1 MPGLVPSKLCSFH
14 SAFKKKKLKEGPPA
28 NEEPPQ
34 DCCVRNHVGS
44 SGSVEPAACVEMA
57 KTSDRKCNVDT
68 GFICMDDDASTR
80 SALSWNNADCLIN
93 NNATELPPVKIARGP
108 NKGKDQPW
116 PDKGR
121 LPGDMPE
128 PTCVAD
134 PNHRKKLVTGDLLK
148 LAASKKAVNLTMTKM
163 DKT

>member
-1 MPGLVPSKLCSFH
+1 
-14 SAFKKKKLKEGPPA
+14 
-28 NEEPPQ
+28 
-34 DCCVRNHVGS
+34 
-44 SGSVEPAACVEMA
+44 
-57 KTSDRKCNVDT
+57 
-68 GFICMDDDASTR
+68 MDDDASTR